1 MIKKQTTF
9 SIKDLENIS
18 GIKAHTIR
26 IWEKRH
32 NILIPDRTSTNIRLY
47 NLDNLQKLL
56 NVTYLYKSGYKI
68 SKLGNL
74 TNNEIKKAVKAIASK
89 KINKDYFLDELKFSM
104 LTFDQ
109 FKFNET
115 YDRLISETSIREMFL
130 DIFIPLTEEI
140 GLQWLSENITSSH
153 EYFIKGLITRK
164 LLINIEDINLVP
176 SDSDKIYVLF
186 LPDNEVHELGLL
198 YLNYELIK
206 GGNKTIYL
214 GTSASKESLELLVS
228 CYNNISFISYF
239 TVAPTKIEVNM
250 FLKEINKTILT
261 KYDLNLIILG
271 RNAQEA
277 SFRSKHIKVFNKID
291 DLLNKTIS

>member
-1 MIKKQTTF
+1 MIKKQITF